1 MKLKRI
7 FAYLID
13 IILVGL
19 IASIIFTLPMFN
31 KDMEMNREASEEFIE
46 LIQSNGSGLVDT
58 EQFDNIA
65 YKLNYSSRITNIVE
79 IALYLIYFGIIQF
92 ATGGKTIGKKLMGI
106 KVEPEKG
113 KELSAGFMFL
123 RAVILHNI
131 IFKIISTTV
140 FITCKQGTAMTINS
154 YTNYCSLIMTI
165 IIIGTIIFRDD
176 ERGLHD
182 LICRTK
188 VINTKKEK

>member
-140 FITCKQGTAMTINS
+140 FITCKQGAAMTINS
-154 YTNYCSLIMTI
+154 YTNYCSLIMAI